1 MLARGALIVQ
11 LKNVADKNSQQE
23 KERMFSRG
31 KFPQSNI
38 PIVRRMIDISKKKFS
53 GAKFLSTL
61 SYLYQAPSITKV
73 LFNVEPQF
81 AWNPSKRDIWCGVLI
96 AIHLFVK
103 DPKHIL
109 MLGQGVLIAQ
119 LKNVLDKTSQQGKER
134 LFSRGKF
141 PQISGSLRR

>member
-1 MLARGALIVQ
+1 MLQIKTHNKKRKECFHEENFLIYPDSQEDDRYLKKEITALSLGPNFYHHRRIYTRHHQ
-11 LKNVADKNSQQE
+11 SPKFYSMLSLNLPGTLP
-23 KERMFSRG
+23 KETFG
-31 KFPQSNI
+31 
-38 PIVRRMIDISKKKFS
+38 
-53 GAKFLSTL
+53 
-61 SYLYQAPSITKV
+61 
-73 LFNVEPQF
+73 VE
-81 AWNPSKRDIWCGVLI
+81 SLI

-119 LKNVLDKTSQQGKER
+119 LKNFLDKTSQQGKER